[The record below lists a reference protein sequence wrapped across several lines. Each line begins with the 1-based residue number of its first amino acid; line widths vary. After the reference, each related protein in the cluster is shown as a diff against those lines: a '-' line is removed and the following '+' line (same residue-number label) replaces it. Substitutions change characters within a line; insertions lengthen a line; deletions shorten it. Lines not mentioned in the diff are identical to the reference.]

1 MFEWAY
7 SGVNASM
14 PGNGGP
20 ECAAFLSPTRRILET
35 CVTLTVA
42 VICIVWGYRNL
53 SVIPEVCSCN
63 QKNGTG
69 KRVLLVVTSLMWGM
83 EIGFKCASRTVIYL
97 FNPCHVTTALQIYL
111 LSAQPSKLVTII
123 YRLQLNFLNGAVL
136 ACAFPWTET
145 RLFPFEKSIYW
156 IQHTMM
162 VIVPYYLLRLGGAYN
177 VEKYSDLSWCSVA
190 YGMNL
195 VYHFVI
201 LQSLALPLQVN
212 LNLMLCPMELDPFY
226 GPYYRI
232 IAVAHQALLC
242 PLACKIFC
250 GVFSLFISPER
261 HVCLETAEPC
271 QCELEQC
278 RKCSNQNSIKNKQ
291 HHD

>member
-20 ECAAFLSPTRRILET
+20 DCAAFLSPTRRIFET
-35 CVTLTVA
+35 SVTLSFA
-42 VICIVWGYRNL
+42 VICIVWGYKNL
-53 SVIPEVCSCN
+53 SQIPDVCNCA
-63 QKNGTG
+63 QKNYTG
-69 KRVLLVVTSLMWGM
+69 KKVLLVITSLMWGM

-111 LSAQPSKLVTII
+111 LAAQPSKLVTVI

-145 RLFPFEKSIYW
+145 RL
-156 IQHTMM
+156 HTMM
-162 VIVPYYLLRLGGAYN
+162 VIVPYYLLKLGGAYN
-177 VEKYSDLSWCSVA
+177 VERFSDFSWCFVA

-201 LQSLALPLQVN
+201 LQTLAL
-212 LNLMLCPMELDPFY
+212 
-226 GPYYRI
+226 
-232 IAVAHQALLC
+232 ALLC
-242 PLACKIFC
+242 PLTCK
-250 GVFSLFISPER
+250 VFYVVSSFFITPEP
-261 HVCLETAEPC
+261 HTCLETESSAKHC

-278 RKCSNQNSIKNKQ
+278 RKCNNQNSIKNRHQ
-291 HHD
+291 HID